1 METTLNIATKGLPT
15 TAYVAPQVQHTDS
28 EVPTVKP
35 ATASATLPADKVFVA
50 QVVSA
55 RLLGTAYPENPA
67 EIAPE
72 ERTLKPYN
80 VPMLPSGEQKTVPKE
95 TPRDSG
101 PNSAPLGDEAV
112 SVEGEETE

>member
-1 METTLNIATKGLPT
+1 METTLNIATKGLPA
-15 TAYVAPQVQHTDS
+15 TAYVAPQAQQTDR

-55 RLLGTAYPENPA
+55 RLSGTAYPENPA

-80 VPMLPSGEQKTVPKE
+80 VPMLPSGEQKTVSEEK
-95 TPRDSG
+95 PRDI
-101 PNSAPLGDEAV
+101 APSIATPSDDAV
-112 SVEGEETE
+112 AGESKRTE